1 MTSVPAR
8 VFLTFG
14 AWLLGVAAATGGS
27 LAAVSLIG
35 QSIIGPQTQRLTVS
49 AVNRAL
55 AADRDAS
62 PPQASQTPVTSP
74 PARRHRRIAKAGPT
88 PTRTTTQSAG
98 TLLSSA
104 GGSVLARCDATG
116 AYLIS
121 WSPQQGYEADDVVRG
136 PAARAA
142 VLFLIGN
149 RGVRLTVT
157 CTGPVPSASVSPWG
171 DDGGGG
177 SDDPPGDH

>member
-8 VFLTFG
+8 VLLTFG

-35 QSIIGPQTQRLTVS
+35 QSIIGPETQQLTVS

-55 AADRDAS
+55 ADDRDTDQPPAS
-62 PPQASQTPVTSP
+62 PSPATSRSARP
-74 PARRHRRIAKAGPT
+74 HRRAARRPRPG
-88 PTRTTTQSAG
+88 RTTTQPAG

-104 GGSVLARCDATG
+104 GGSVLAQCDAAG

-136 PAARAA
+136 PAARAM
-142 VLFLIGN
+142 VVFLAGSH
-149 RGVRLTVT
+149 GVRLAVT
-157 CTGPVPSASVSPWG
+157 CAGSVPSASVSAVG
-171 DDGGGG
+171 NDDGG
-177 SDDPPGDH
+177 SDDGPGDH

>member
-27 LAAVSLIG
+27 LGAVSLIG
-35 QSIIGPQTQRLTVS
+35 QSIIGPQTQQLTVS

-55 AADRDAS
+55 ADDRDADLR
-62 PPQASQTPVTSP
+62 QASPDPVTS
-74 PARRHRRIAKAGPT
+74 R
-88 PTRTTTQSAG
+88 PTRSHRGAARPAPPRTTESAG
-98 TLLSSA
+98 TLLSSS
-104 GGSVLARCDATG
+104 GGSVLARCDPAG

-136 PAARAA
+136 PAATAA
-142 VLFLIGN
+142 VLFLIGSH
-149 RGVRLTVT
+149 GVRLTVT
-157 CTGPVPSASVSPWG
+157 CADGVPSASVSAAG
-171 DDGGGG
+171 DDGG

>member
-27 LAAVSLIG
+27 LAAVSLMG
-35 QSIIGPQTQRLTVS
+35 QSIIGPETQRLTVS

-55 AADRDAS
+55 AADRDAG
-62 PPQASQTPVTSP
+62 PPQASQTPVASP
-74 PARRHRRIAKAGPT
+74 PTRPHRRAASSRPT
-88 PTRTTTQSAG
+88 PSRTTTESAG

-104 GGSVLARCDATG
+104 GGSVLARCDATR

-121 WSPQQGYEADDVVRG
+121 WSPQQGYEADDVARG
-136 PAARAA
+136 PATRAS
-142 VLFLIGN
+142 VLFPMGN

-157 CTGPVPSASVSPWG
+157 CAGPVPSASVSPVG
-171 DDGGGG
+171 DDGGG

>member
-55 AADRDAS
+55 ADDRDAG
-62 PPQASQTPVTSP
+62 PPQASPTPSTSP
-74 PARRHRRIAKAGPT
+74 PARAHRRSGRRRAAPS
-88 PTRTTTQSAG
+88 PATTESAG

-121 WSPQQGYEADDVVRG
+121 WSPQQGYEADDVSRG
-136 PAARAA
+136 PAARA
-142 VLFLIGN
+142 VVEFLAGN
-149 RGVRLTVT
+149 HGVRLTVT
-157 CTGPVPSASVSPWG
+157 CAGPVPSASVTPWG
-171 DDGGGG
+171 DRGGG
-177 SDDPPGDH
+177 SDDPPGDT

>member
-35 QSIIGPQTQRLTVS
+35 QSIIGPETQQLTVS

-55 AADRDAS
+55 ADDRDTDQPPASAS
-62 PPQASQTPVTSP
+62 PATSP
-74 PARRHRRIAKAGPT
+74 SARPHRRAERARPGPT
-88 PTRTTTQSAG
+88 TTPSAG

-104 GGSVLARCDATG
+104 GGSVLARCDAAG

-121 WSPQQGYEADDVVRG
+121 WSPQPGYEADDVVRG
-136 PAARAA
+136 PAVRAV
-142 VLFLIGN
+142 VLFLAGSH
-149 RGVRLTVT
+149 GVRLAVT
-157 CTGPVPSASVSPWG
+157 CAGTVPSASVSPVG
-171 DDGGGG
+171 DDDGGG